1 MFKYINNIL
10 NIYVSEVN
18 MKKIINEFKE
28 FISKGNVLDLAV
40 GVIIG
45 GAFQKI
51 VTSLVNDVF
60 MPILGI
66 VIGGLDF
73 SNLTIKFKDATIN
86 YGLFIQNI
94 IDFLIMAF
102 CIFIIIKI
110 FNNIRKKLEHK
121 EEKQEEV
128 KPVKSNEEIILEE
141 IRDLLKEKKSK

>member
-1 MFKYINNIL
+1 
-10 NIYVSEVN
+10 

-73 SNLTIKFKDATIN
+73 TNLTIKFRDAEIH

-102 CIFIIIKI
+102 CIFIIIKL
-110 FNNIRKKLEHK
+110 FNNIRKKLDKK
-121 EEKQEEV
+121 EEVKEEV
-128 KPVKSNEEIILEE
+128 KPVKTNEEILLEE
-141 IRDLLKEKKSK
+141 IRDLLKENKSKK

>member
-1 MFKYINNIL
+1 
-10 NIYVSEVN
+10 
-18 MKKIINEFKE
+18 MKKIVNEFKE

-51 VTSLVNDVF
+51 VSSLVNDVL

-73 SNLTIKFKDATIN
+73 TSLTLKFRDATIN
-86 YGLFIQNI
+86 YGSFIQNI
-94 IDFLIMAF
+94 IDFLLMAF
-102 CIFIIIKI
+102 CIFIIIKV
-110 FNNIRKKLEHK
+110 FNNLKTKLEKK
-121 EEKQEEV
+121 EEKKEEIVEEV
-128 KPVKSNEEIILEE
+128 KKTNEELLLEE

>member
-1 MFKYINNIL
+1 
-10 NIYVSEVN
+10 

-73 SNLTIKFKDATIN
+73 SNLTIKFKDASIN

-102 CIFIIIKI
+102 CIFIIIKL
-110 FNNIRKKLEHK
+110 FNNIRKKLVKK
-121 EEKQEEV
+121 EEVKEEI
-128 KPVKSNEEIILEE
+128 KPVKSNEEILLEE
-141 IRDLLKEKKSK
+141 IRDLLKENK

>member
-1 MFKYINNIL
+1 
-10 NIYVSEVN
+10 
-18 MKKIINEFKE
+18 MKKFVNEFKE

-60 MPILGI
+60 MPLLGI

-73 SNLTIKFKDATIN
+73 TSLTLKFKDATIN

-94 IDFLIMAF
+94 IDFLLMAF

-110 FNNIRKKLEHK
+110 FNNLRTKLEKK
-121 EEKQEEV
+121 EEVKEEV
-128 KPVKSNEEIILEE
+128 KPVKSNEEILLEE
-141 IRDLLKEKKSK
+141 IRDLLKQKEMSE